1 MKHTPGPWNRIIAD
15 GYTVRHPQIYSDT
28 GPVANATWL
37 GDGRLDELN
46 ANARLIAAA
55 PDLLKQR
62 DELLEALTRLEFA
75 AQCRDNTSGD
85 PCRLMVVKA
94 ELAEAAAQA
103 RAAIAKAGG
112 ES

>member
-1 MKHTPGPWNRIIAD
+1 MPHSFTPGPWASIIAD
-15 GYTVRHPQIYSDT
+15 GYTVRHPQVYSDA

-55 PDLLKQR
+55 PDLLAA
-62 DELLEALTRLEFA
+62 LEALLDYENGI
-75 AQCRDNTSGD
+75 QKSI
-85 PCRLMVVKA
+85 A
-94 ELAEAAAQA
+94 EQMA

>member
-1 MKHTPGPWNRIIAD
+1 MNPRDNALLVEYVVRDDDEQATEAAPAPEIIA
-15 GYTVRHPQIYSDT
+15 
-28 GPVANATWL
+28 L
-37 GDGRLDELN
+37 K
-46 ANARLIAAA
+46 
-55 PDLLKQR
+55 KQR

-112 ES
+112 EV